1 MLEEDAII
9 SMVDAN
15 LQRER
20 ISPSEKAFAY
30 KMKYDVLKRKAG
42 RRKCSQVD
50 YLTGKKSVEVI
61 SEECGDSPKQV
72 QRYLKSLFFTVFN
85 CFINKFIKL
94 LCL

>member
-1 MLEEDAII
+1 
-9 SMVDAN
+9 MVDAN

-50 YLTGKKSVEVI
+50 YLTEKNQKTGEMDCKI
-61 SEECGDSPKQV
+61 SEFHETLV
-72 QRYLKSLFFTVFN
+72 
-85 CFINKFIKL
+85 
-94 LCL
+94 

>member
-50 YLTGKKSVEVI
+50 YLTGK
-61 SEECGDSPKQV
+61 ECGGHKRRMWGQSQAGTEIFKTYQTDS
-72 QRYLKSLFFTVFN
+72 RAA
-85 CFINKFIKL
+85 
-94 LCL
+94 

>member
-61 SEECGDSPKQV
+61 SEECGDRSQAGTEIFKTYQTDS
-72 QRYLKSLFFTVFN
+72 RAA
-85 CFINKFIKL
+85 
-94 LCL
+94 

>member
-1 MLEEDAII
+1 MSNDNDKDQEYQKNII
-9 SMVDAN
+9 SMIDAN

-50 YLTGKKSVEVI
+50 YLTGKKAW
-61 SEECGDSPKQV
+61 
-72 QRYLKSLFFTVFN
+72 KS
-85 CFINKFIKL
+85 
-94 LCL
+94 